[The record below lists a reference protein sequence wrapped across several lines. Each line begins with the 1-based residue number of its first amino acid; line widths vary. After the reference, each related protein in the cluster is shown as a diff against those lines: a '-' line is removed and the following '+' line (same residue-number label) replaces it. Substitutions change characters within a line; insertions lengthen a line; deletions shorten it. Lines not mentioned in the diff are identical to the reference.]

1 MRLKRH
7 FEKLVGL
14 NPLHSYF
21 LSASPCFIQFGFILT
36 LHALYVARDTHP
48 DKNPDDPMAKE
59 KFQELQRAYDTLK
72 DQLERSKYDEDNQY
86 HGLPESQRPKPK
98 SKTATRYTSSS
109 STGATGATPSWGAP
123 PTPFG
128 RGFTH
133 QAQAHTTP
141 SSRHTGAHKSTYEDF
156 TSTYGSARRQR
167 SGGFERSGFDY
178 ANSYRAT
185 PPKQATNDFDDSYDG
200 YYHDRGGY
208 RPESPRNRESAYTR
222 TSQRQSNTTPAGT
235 PNPSTS
241 TRRAHS
247 TVGGNR
253 DPAAGTDF
261 NLGAYIKERRMAEEG
276 EARQREEEA
285 KERRKREEAA
295 AERESQRRRAEEK
308 RRKEEQKKKDELRAQ
323 EDQRRAEEE
332 AMRASV
338 EEEERRRQRWAQ
350 SETSQYSR
358 NGFRADPPVFHGLR
372 DEDLSRTADER
383 LAEGRR
389 SKTATSRSNSR
400 RSPNKPNSAR
410 RDNER
415 ATNDTDGWGAKSGS
429 DHSGTY
435 TRFTSVNPD
444 EEENYYDTVKRN
456 QRDTQQ
462 RWEEM
467 LKKGSDRNNVH
478 GHGRAKSE
486 TQPRERPGSPD
497 RPRTS
502 GPHSA
507 TDSGSGESKGQSP
520 SFEPSKR
527 RESSTDFRYS
537 FLPLQREVYR
547 PSNARYSFK
556 FPTPGM
562 ARVDSYRS
570 EPHISP
576 PPPQDSPFQ
585 KTPDFNF
592 HTARDIPNPFTYI
605 SPENN
610 GIHNSNKLHATAPFT
625 RPQSQPI
632 YPTQKQT
639 VPQPR
644 PTPQP
649 HQQQR
654 QQMQPPQQRDFS
666 EFKKELWNDLNQI
679 AFELRPSTS
688 PKKKKSAASVKSFSK
703 YRSKSKE
710 SVNLNSMAARVE
722 SEEDSDDISSP
733 KQKNFDQGATP
744 QSPPIGD
751 GEFEPMDTAPDT
763 GIPDPINIQ
772 PMRLNGH
779 MGPRSPMGNISSRE
793 PTPISPR
800 STKEDGL
807 DTMHTLGSVHPL
819 KANPLENMGSLASTA
834 PFIRSPAEVG
844 LNGFEELK
852 DNLPFPSRAS
862 NTPKPHF
869 PGPLPKLRPD
879 LRDIYGPATPMEDT
893 FATPTPPKVP
903 KTPGEIDLPT
913 YNRFFVSVEG
923 YVENWNAYEDKVRK
937 QQAYLSSR
945 SLKDVDLNQDAI
957 KNYIRRVKEEDFV
970 LEESYRQAREKH
982 MAALEDWLG
991 YRERVI
997 NNRNNS

>member
-1 MRLKRH
+1 MAPSEVDFYKTLSVHRH
-7 FEKLVGL
+7 ATDDEIKKAFRK
-14 NPLHSYF
+14 
-21 LSASPCFIQFGFILT
+21 A
-36 LHALYVARDTHP
+36 ARDTHP

-123 PTPFG
+123 PTTFG
-128 RGFTH
+128 RGFT

-141 SSRHTGAHKSTYEDF
+141 SSRHTGAHKSAYEDF

-185 PPKQATNDFDDSYDG
+185 PPKPATNDFDDSYDG
-200 YYHDRGGY
+200 YYDRSGY
-208 RPESPRNRESAYTR
+208 RPGSPRDRESAYAR
-222 TSQRQSNTTPAGT
+222 TSSQRQSTTTPAGT
-235 PNPSTS
+235 PKPSTS
-241 TRRAHS
+241 ARRAHS

-253 DPAAGTDF
+253 DPTAGTDF
-261 NLGAYIKERRMAEEG
+261 NIGAYIKERRAMVEEE
-276 EARQREEEA
+276 EARQKEEER
-285 KERRKREEAA
+285 RRKEEAA
-295 AERESQRRRAEEK
+295 AERERERRRAEEK
-308 RRKEEQKKKDELRAQ
+308 KRKEDQRRRDEKKAQ
-323 EDQRRAEEE
+323 EELRRAEEE
-332 AMRASV
+332 ARRAA
-338 EEEERRRQRWAQ
+338 EEEEEEKRRTQRWPQ

-358 NGFRADPPVFHGLR
+358 SEFRADPPVFYGLR

-400 RSPNKPNSAR
+400 RSPNKPNTTR

-435 TRFTSVNPD
+435 PRFTSVNPD
-444 EEENYYDTVKRN
+444 EEQNYYDVKRN

-467 LKKGSDRNNVH
+467 LKKGSDSNNVH
-478 GHGRAKSE
+478 GHGRTKSE
-486 TQPRERPGSPD
+486 TQPRERPSSPD

-527 RESSTDFRYS
+527 RQSSTDF
-537 FLPLQREVYR
+537 
-547 PSNARYSFK
+547 SFK

-605 SPENN
+605 SPEDN
-610 GIHNSNKLHATAPFT
+610 GIHNSNRLHATAPFT

-639 VPQPR
+639 VPKPR

-654 QQMQPPQQRDFS
+654 QQMQPPQQPNFS
-666 EFKKELWNDLNQI
+666 EFKKELWDNLNQI
-679 AFELRPSTS
+679 AFEPRPSTS
-688 PKKKKSAASVKSFSK
+688 PKKKKSAASFKSFSK

-722 SEEDSDDISSP
+722 SEEESDDISSP
-733 KQKNFDQGATP
+733 KQKNFNQGATP

-763 GIPDPINIQ
+763 GIPDPINI
-772 PMRLNGH
+772 PAMRLNGH
-779 MGPRSPMGNISSRE
+779 MGPRSPMGNISSRA

-819 KANPLENMGSLASTA
+819 KANPLETMGSMATTA
-834 PFIRSPAEVG
+834 PFIRNPAEVG

-893 FATPTPPKVP
+893 FTTPTPPKVP
-903 KTPGEIDLPT
+903 KTPAEIDLPT

-923 YVENWNAYEDKVRK
+923 YVENWNAYEDKVRR
-937 QQAYLSSR
+937 QQANLSSR
-945 SLKDVDLNQDAI
+945 SLKDVDLNKDAI
-957 KNYIRRVKEEDFV
+957 KNYIRRVREQDFV

-982 MAALEDWLG
+982 MAALEDWLR
-991 YRERVI
+991 YREKLV